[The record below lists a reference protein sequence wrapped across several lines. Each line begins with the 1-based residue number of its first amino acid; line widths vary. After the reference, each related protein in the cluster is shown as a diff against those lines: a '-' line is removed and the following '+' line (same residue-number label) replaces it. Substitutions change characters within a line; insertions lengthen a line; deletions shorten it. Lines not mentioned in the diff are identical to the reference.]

1 MTECDGHGS
10 LVHPQTKAEIAAG
23 ESRFLHTP
31 CPGCPV
37 CEPAPEPDYPQHD
50 KLMEEQEFT
59 QALHDFVVMLR
70 LEGVHLARYFTDE
83 EVEEGGAEISGEL
96 AMFPLY
102 EKDIDRLIGKARGID
117 TDALSEEKEA
127 MYQALVAAN
136 KAAE

>member
-1 MTECDGHGS
+1 MTEPKCDGHGS

-70 LEGVHLARYFTDE
+70 LEGVHLARHFTDE
-83 EVEEGGAEISGEL
+83 EIEDDPELGEL
-96 AMFPLY
+96 SMSVIY
-102 EKDIDRLIGKARGID
+102 GQEIDRLIGKARGID
-117 TDALSEEKEA
+117 TAALSEEKEA
-127 MYQALVAAN
+127 MYQALVSAN